1 MGHRNGDDDNAQKWS
16 VGAKRACVSAESYGC
31 LLGRREVVDL
41 FPIYNR
47 ACTRPF
53 HMDLQRPT
61 RQKACSEC
69 ARQLNVRILQNR
81 TNACSKCARQLNVY
95 EQPPAANAQGNF
107 KKRIRTNACSEC
119 ARQLN
124 VRILQN
130 NKSSINLL
138 YYILNM
144 NINHI
149 LYIFELWII
158 KLSII

>member
-16 VGAKRACVSAESYGC
+16 VGAKRASVSAESYGC

-69 ARQLNVRILQNR
+69 ARQLNVRILQNNKSSILYVQ
-81 TNACSKCARQLNVY
+81 T
-95 EQPPAANAQGNF
+95 PAANAQGN
-107 KKRIRTNACSEC
+107 
-119 ARQLN
+119 
-124 VRILQN
+124 
-130 NKSSINLL
+130 
-138 YYILNM
+138 
-144 NINHI
+144 
-149 LYIFELWII
+149 
-158 KLSII
+158 